1 MKTENVIALV
11 LVALAPCMATFGQSG
26 TVTSAAPVVP
36 PLVGQDAGLT
46 NTPSGDEVVD
56 LVAFDGVALPDAI
69 RTLALQAGLNIEF
82 DPKLLNAFGP
92 DGHPIA
98 PPTVTEK
105 WHKVTA
111 MQALQA
117 LLDNWGWQLQWDPRT
132 KIARVTAKDP
142 AALEPL
148 VVAVIALRYSEP
160 SNIVADITGTLSARS
175 TIVRD
180 QRTRQLVI
188 RTTEKELPGVEAL
201 IAKLD
206 TATRQVLIEAKIV
219 ETTKDITSAKG
230 VDWTGTLAAQH
241 VSFGNGL
248 TGGSVA
254 SVNQVGSGVAGAGST
269 TTLPSGGTA
278 PLPNNGI
285 STLFSNVTSLT
296 TTLPGNPSSG
306 GGLSLNTAHGF
317 NPATAFLNADGLAA
331 VLSFL
336 NTDADTKSIAFP
348 RTVAL
353 DGVPT
358 ELMVVQN
365 IPIFEQTQSAPA
377 AGASA
382 GLATVLPN
390 YDKEVNHVILNEVGV
405 KLIVTPRIAGPT
417 NVLLD
422 LRPEISQK
430 DALVASQSLN
440 GQVSTAPIFDRR
452 AIVTQAAVPTG
463 YTLVLGGLDNDVVTK
478 TYTKVPFLGD
488 LPGLGYAFRSDA
500 KSDTKDRILI
510 FVTPTIITDSDFQP
524 AQTTFLAQKGA
535 APSNIKEP
543 IWDTGE
549 PYDWTKPKQD
559 VKPDYQ
565 P

>member
-1 MKTENVIALV
+1 M
-11 LVALAPCMATFGQSG
+11 
-26 TVTSAAPVVP
+26 
-36 PLVGQDAGLT
+36 
-46 NTPSGDEVVD
+46 
-56 LVAFDGVALPDAI
+56 
-69 RTLALQAGLNIEF
+69 
-82 DPKLLNAFGP
+82 
-92 DGHPIA
+92 
-98 PPTVTEK
+98 
-105 WHKVTA
+105 
-111 MQALQA
+111 
-117 LLDNWGWQLQWDPRT
+117 
-132 KIARVTAKDP
+132 
-142 AALEPL
+142 
-148 VVAVIALRYSEP
+148 
-160 SNIVADITGTLSARS
+160 ADISGTLSARS

-248 TGGSVA
+248 TSGSA
-254 SVNQVGSGVAGAGST
+254 NNLNQVGNGAGAGST

-278 PLPNNGI
+278 PTSGSSPI
-285 STLFSNVTSLT
+285 SSIFSNTVSST
-296 TTLPGNPSSG
+296 TAITGNPASG

-317 NPATAFLNADGLAA
+317 SPTTAFLNADGLAA

-377 AGASA
+377 AGAAA

-390 YDKEVNHVILNEVGV
+390 YDKEVKGVILNEVGV

-452 AIVTQAAVPTG
+452 AIVTEASVPTG

-488 LPGLGYAFRSDA
+488 LPGIGYAFRSDA
-500 KSDTKDRILI
+500 KSDSKDRILI
-510 FVTPTIITDSDFQP
+510 FVTPTIIQDSDFQP

-549 PYDWTKPKQD
+549 PYDWTKPKSD